1 LGVDRRR
8 ADFELH
14 SAVLSQHL
22 PNQFE
27 MFDFSRQLFA
37 CPKVFAPGES
47 YTSLVGFG
55 SMIQSSCCCHN
66 PLRRPATPMAI
77 SESFFGSPHLLVSR
91 NKRQDLRLRPFFV
104 PVAVFVVP
112 TALHKSAFSRRDSLK
127 TL

>member
-47 YTSLVGFG
+47 YT
-55 SMIQSSCCCHN
+55 
-66 PLRRPATPMAI
+66 
-77 SESFFGSPHLLVSR
+77 FFGRFRFDDTKLLLLS
-91 NKRQDLRLRPFFV
+91 
-104 PVAVFVVP
+104 
-112 TALHKSAFSRRDSLK
+112 
-127 TL
+127 